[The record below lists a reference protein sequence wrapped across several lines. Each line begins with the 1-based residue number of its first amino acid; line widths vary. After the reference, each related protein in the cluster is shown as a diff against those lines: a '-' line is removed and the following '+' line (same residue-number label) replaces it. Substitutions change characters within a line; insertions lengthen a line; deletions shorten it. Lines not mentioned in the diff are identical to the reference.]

1 MKNKIHSF
9 IVRFMAYYLK
19 KHCGGATHVYPYGTE
34 GRYIVI
40 MNEVDYYRFNKEGL
54 FSPIFLHFLDT

>member
-1 MKNKIHSF
+1 MKMKMKNKIHSR

-19 KHCGGATHVYPYGTE
+19 EHCGGATHVYPYGTE

-40 MNEVDYYRFNKEGL
+40 MNEEEYH
-54 FSPIFLHFLDT
+54 HFTNRAY

>member
-1 MKNKIHSF
+1 MKRKIHSF

-19 KHCGGATHVYPYGTE
+19 KHCGGATHVYPYGIE

-40 MNEVDYYRFNKEGL
+40 MNEVDYYRFTNRA
-54 FSPIFLHFLDT
+54 F

>member
-1 MKNKIHSF
+1 MKNKIHSR

-19 KHCGGATHVYPYGTE
+19 KHCVGATHVYPYGIE

-40 MNEVDYYRFNKEGL
+40 MNEVEYNQFNGG
-54 FSPIFLHFLDT
+54 F

>member
-1 MKNKIHSF
+1 MKRKIHSL
-9 IVRFMAYYLK
+9 IVHFMAYYLK

-40 MNEVDYYRFNKEGL
+40 MNEEEYHQFTNRAF
-54 FSPIFLHFLDT
+54 